1 MAWNN
6 YRLYTDEELGDYAN
20 PYPALDLDDMG
31 SYKNPIQTIQQLAGF
46 QDSYDDAA
54 SVYADMVRQQRTPR
68 GWSGV
73 NQQFQAPPLSNPAQY
88 QPNPWEMARF
98 RTLFENMQKRRDQ
111 DENARLMA
119 RDVAERKS
127 WEIPKGQPGYR
138 QGPTSVSGGFPGVSY
153 GAFRHRVNPET
164 GLPEE
169 VQDRFDRPFGKP
181 SPSYNYIEQGPE
193 GPELFMSDDTI
204 EPSYRTASVAN
215 PRLLQ
220 LTGPNAEKFE
230 TPRSWLPRPFSG
242 GVMDPKAQA
251 QADAERR
258 AMEGALNK
266 EIVGRRDLIHNK
278 TSEYGEPALS
288 KRAAQVQARTES
300 EIEQLK
306 GVLAQIKGVEYPY
319 KSPKE
324 REKDAEVRITGA
336 KDDVQTLTTKL
347 KDVKNEDG
355 TIKYGPKQLAQI
367 GRDWALNIDKL
378 PEDVKADISKHAG
391 PEWLRQY
398 RTGLPPQRPFPPAP
412 MSGQAEAPP
421 QPAPPAQP
429 SFGSQALGFIGG
441 LGKALGGFL
450 PLQMGL
456 PQMAGEY
463 AGKKTR
469 EMIAPYAPDWSTPGG
484 PGTLKGDIQQA
495 GRNLGQ
501 MPTDLRALIPILRKL
516 YLMQYGL
523 SNR

>member
-1 MAWNN
+1 
-6 YRLYTDEELGDYAN
+6 
-20 PYPALDLDDMG
+20 
-31 SYKNPIQTIQQLAGF
+31 
-46 QDSYDDAA
+46 
-54 SVYADMVRQQRTPR
+54 
-68 GWSGV
+68 
-73 NQQFQAPPLSNPAQY
+73 
-88 QPNPWEMARF
+88 
-98 RTLFENMQKRRDQ
+98 
-111 DENARLMA
+111 
-119 RDVAERKS
+119 
-127 WEIPKGQPGYR
+127 
-138 QGPTSVSGGFPGVSY
+138 
-153 GAFRHRVNPET
+153 
-164 GLPEE
+164 
-169 VQDRFDRPFGKP
+169 
-181 SPSYNYIEQGPE
+181 
-193 GPELFMSDDTI
+193 
-204 EPSYRTASVAN
+204 
-215 PRLLQ
+215 
-220 LTGPNAEKFE
+220 
-230 TPRSWLPRPFSG
+230 
-242 GVMDPKAQA
+242 MDPKAQA